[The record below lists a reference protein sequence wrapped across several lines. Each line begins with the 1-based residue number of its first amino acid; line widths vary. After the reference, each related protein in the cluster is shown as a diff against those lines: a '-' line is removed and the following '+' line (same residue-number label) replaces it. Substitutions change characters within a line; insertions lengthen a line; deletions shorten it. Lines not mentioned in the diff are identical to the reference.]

1 MKNTQKIVLEQL
13 KNYDSTFVC
22 EFRKKF
28 IEVPRKISS
37 MEIQELREETSEG
50 DGQK

>member
-1 MKNTQKIVLEQL
+1 MVLEQMKTVTQHPSMNSE
-13 KNYDSTFVC
+13 KNN
-22 EFRKKF
+22 F
-28 IEVPRKISS
+28 IEVPRKISN